1 MSLTILIEPAPL
13 VANSDGVVLVGR
25 TRVTL
30 DTIVAMFDTGATA
43 EEIVEQ
49 FSSLDLADVYAAISY
64 YLKHQPEVLQ
74 YLERRKRS
82 GEQVKLENEQRF
94 PSVGLRDR
102 LLARR
107 AVQSNPP
114 SE

>member
-1 MSLTILIEPAPL
+1 MSLTILIEPSPL
-13 VANSDGVVLVGR
+13 VTNSDGVVLVGR

-30 DTIVAMFDTGATA
+30 DTIVAMFETGATA

-74 YLERRKRS
+74 YLERRKQL
-82 GEQVKLENEQRF
+82 GEQVKVENEQRF
-94 PSVGLRDR
+94 PSAGLRDR

-107 AVQSNPP
+107 AVQQIDS
-114 SE
+114 